1 MKNKKV
7 LALAAAAVAL
17 ASCGGHVP
25 RKSAQGATPFRPDIH
40 NAETSLDYRGT
51 YKGVLPAA
59 DCPGIE
65 TTLTLRPDGM
75 YDLHM
80 RYLERDAHYDA
91 SGAYTVRGNLLTLES
106 SGDTT
111 RYQVEENR
119 VRMLDGDG
127 QPIDG
132 PLADHYVL
140 RKTTE

>member
-7 LALAAAAVAL
+7 IVLAAAAVAL

-106 SGDTT
+106 SGDTS
-111 RYQVEENR
+111 
-119 VRMLDGDG
+119 MSCS
-127 QPIDG
+127 I
-132 PLADHYVL
+132 
-140 RKTTE
+140 

>member
-7 LALAAAAVAL
+7 IVLAAAAVAL

-25 RKSAQGATPFRPDIH
+25 RKSAPGATPFRPDIH
-40 NAETSLDYRGT
+40 NAETSLEYRGT

-111 RYQVEENR
+111 RYQVGANL

-127 QPIDG
+127 QPTAG
-132 PLADHYVL
+132 PLGAPYGL
-140 RKTTE
+140 RNTTD